1 MVRRRIVRISLTLV
15 HLACFRLSMGSLG
28 SMMREPKYQNG
39 AAENRTSNPPRKLSG
54 GLAEPLSA
62 FCETRRVD
70 LVEPATFEGPSP
82 AQRLAVRQERSAPLV
97 TELERCLIETRD
109 KLSRVRTPASLRE
122 QRRTRQRSDHSLRM
136 VSSSGRRKN
145 ENLAATDTISRD
157 RSPAQHAAR
166 LAEAERLSSAQRT
179 IVSARLANVL
189 MAAAGVATEEESC
202 DYER

>member
-1 MVRRRIVRISLTLV
+1 M
-15 HLACFRLSMGSLG
+15 
-28 SMMREPKYQNG
+28 
-39 AAENRTSNPPRKLSG
+39 
-54 GLAEPLSA
+54 
-62 FCETRRVD
+62 
-70 LVEPATFEGPSP
+70 
-82 AQRLAVRQERSAPLV
+82 
-97 TELERCLIETRD
+97 IETRD

-122 QRRTRQRSDHSLRM
+122 QQRTRQRSDHSLRM

-179 IVSARLANVL
+179 IVIARLANVL

-202 DYER
+202 DDER